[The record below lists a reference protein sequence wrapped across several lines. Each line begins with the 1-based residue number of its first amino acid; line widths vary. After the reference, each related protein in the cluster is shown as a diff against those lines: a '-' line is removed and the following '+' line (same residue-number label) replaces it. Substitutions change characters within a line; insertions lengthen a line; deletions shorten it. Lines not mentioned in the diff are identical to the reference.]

1 MKKVKP
7 KKDIVYALFKSGP
20 EWSTL
25 LGLYRDKAKAEALAK
40 AYTDAVAELGNK
52 APILDTLSTWH
63 VEEREIEG

>member
-1 MKKVKP
+1 MKKVKA

-40 AYTDAVAELGNK
+40 SYTDAVAELGNK
-52 APILDTLSTWH
+52 APILDTFSTWH
-63 VEEREIEG
+63 VEEREIQE